1 MYSRTHTRGRPLI
14 TIYDSCESCKSYKL
28 QSCKNAA
35 ATLKIAA
42 VNLTA
47 LQIWHHKKSNFYNIN
62 LKYKCGCNKFD
73 FLFCQIFIAHNS
85 AAIYLI
91 CGKNFSGENFPKI
104 VEWLI
109 IYFYLKLWGRGERKQ
124 EKGDGAERKRRQ
136 NKNVYVLRIR

>member
-1 MYSRTHTRGRPLI
+1 MR
-14 TIYDSCESCKSYKL
+14 L
-28 QSCKNAA
+28 QE
-35 ATLKIAA
+35 
-42 VNLTA
+42 
-47 LQIWHHKKSNFYNIN
+47 
-62 LKYKCGCNKFD
+62 FD

-109 IYFYLKLWGRGERKQ
+109 IYCYLKSWGRGERKQ